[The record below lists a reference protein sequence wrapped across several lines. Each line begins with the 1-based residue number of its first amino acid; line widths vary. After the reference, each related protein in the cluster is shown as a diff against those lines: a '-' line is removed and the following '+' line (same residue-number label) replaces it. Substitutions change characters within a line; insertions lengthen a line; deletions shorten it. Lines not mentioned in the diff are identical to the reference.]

1 MNKNQAKKRIDELN
15 NLTAYYAKKYYDDDN
30 PEISDFEYDMLMNE
44 LKTLEKEFPE
54 FVSKNSLTQ
63 KVGGTVKEGFTKVQ
77 HEVPL
82 LSLQD
87 VFSIEEVRDFDIKMH
102 KEAQD
107 LSYVVETKI
116 DGLSVSLEYKNGEFV
131 RGSTRGNG
139 QIGEDVTNNLKT
151 IRNIPKKLKEP
162 IDIIVRGEVFIGKT
176 DFEKL
181 NDELD
186 EENRFANARNLA
198 AGSLRQLD
206 STITATRPLDIF
218 IFNVQKCDSIKFT
231 SHYESLQYLKE
242 IGFNINPVLI
252 LCKNISEVEKAIK
265 EIGDKREKLDFGI
278 DGAVVK
284 IDDLQT
290 REQLGNTFKTP
301 KWAVA
306 YKYPPE
312 QKETLLKDIICQ
324 VGRTGVITPMAI
336 LEPVVVAGS
345 TISKTTLHNE
355 DFIKERDLRIGD
367 RVIIQKAGDVIPE
380 VVRAVIEKRTGTEKV
395 FEMPTTCPICG
406 AEAIRIPGQAAV
418 KCIGIECPARNFR
431 NIVHFASKEGMDIEG
446 LGEKVIEQL
455 MSQNLIKSIADI
467 YSLTKDDIA
476 SLKKDGQKFAENLV
490 NAIEKSKENN
500 LDKLITALGIEQ
512 VGAKSAKILSKRF
525 NTMDKLSEAS
535 FENLVLVEDIGEITA
550 NNIKEFFLQE
560 QTIDLIEKL
569 KIAGVNMT
577 ELTEESDNRFVGKTF
592 VLTGSLDNYTRN
604 EAEEIIEKFGG
615 KVSSSVSKK
624 TSYVLA
630 GEDAGSK
637 LTKAEILGVQIISEQ
652 DFNEMIQ
659 E

>member
-1 MNKNQAKKRIDELN
+1 
-15 NLTAYYAKKYYDDDN
+15 
-30 PEISDFEYDMLMNE
+30 
-44 LKTLEKEFPE
+44 
-54 FVSKNSLTQ
+54 
-63 KVGGTVKEGFTKVQ
+63 
-77 HEVPL
+77 
-82 LSLQD
+82 
-87 VFSIEEVRDFDIKMH
+87 
-102 KEAQD
+102 
-107 LSYVVETKI
+107 
-116 DGLSVSLEYKNGEFV
+116 
-131 RGSTRGNG
+131 
-139 QIGEDVTNNLKT
+139 
-151 IRNIPKKLKEP
+151 
-162 IDIIVRGEVFIGKT
+162 
-176 DFEKL
+176 
-181 NDELD
+181 
-186 EENRFANARNLA
+186 
-198 AGSLRQLD
+198 
-206 STITATRPLDIF
+206 
-218 IFNVQKCDSIKFT
+218 
-231 SHYESLQYLKE
+231 
-242 IGFNINPVLI
+242 
-252 LCKNISEVEKAIK
+252 
-265 EIGDKREKLDFGI
+265 
-278 DGAVVK
+278 
-284 IDDLQT
+284 
-290 REQLGNTFKTP
+290 
-301 KWAVA
+301 
-306 YKYPPE
+306 
-312 QKETLLKDIICQ
+312 
-324 VGRTGVITPMAI
+324 MAI

-380 VVRAVIEKRTGTEKV
+380 VVRAVKEKRTGTEKI
-395 FEMPTTCPICG
+395 FEMPKACPICG

-560 QTIDLIEKL
+560 QTIDLIKKL
-569 KIAGVNMT
+569 KTAGVNMT
-577 ELTEESDNRFVGKTF
+577 ELTEESDNRFAGKTF

-637 LTKAEILGVQIISEQ
+637 LTKAETLGVQIISEQ

>member
-1 MNKNQAKKRIDELN
+1 
-15 NLTAYYAKKYYDDDN
+15 
-30 PEISDFEYDMLMNE
+30 
-44 LKTLEKEFPE
+44 
-54 FVSKNSLTQ
+54 
-63 KVGGTVKEGFTKVQ
+63 
-77 HEVPL
+77 
-82 LSLQD
+82 
-87 VFSIEEVRDFDIKMH
+87 
-102 KEAQD
+102 
-107 LSYVVETKI
+107 
-116 DGLSVSLEYKNGEFV
+116 
-131 RGSTRGNG
+131 
-139 QIGEDVTNNLKT
+139 
-151 IRNIPKKLKEP
+151 
-162 IDIIVRGEVFIGKT
+162 
-176 DFEKL
+176 
-181 NDELD
+181 
-186 EENRFANARNLA
+186 
-198 AGSLRQLD
+198 
-206 STITATRPLDIF
+206 
-218 IFNVQKCDSIKFT
+218 
-231 SHYESLQYLKE
+231 
-242 IGFNINPVLI
+242 
-252 LCKNISEVEKAIK
+252 
-265 EIGDKREKLDFGI
+265 
-278 DGAVVK
+278 
-284 IDDLQT
+284 
-290 REQLGNTFKTP
+290 
-301 KWAVA
+301 
-306 YKYPPE
+306 
-312 QKETLLKDIICQ
+312 
-324 VGRTGVITPMAI
+324 
-336 LEPVVVAGS
+336 
-345 TISKTTLHNE
+345 
-355 DFIKERDLRIGD
+355 
-367 RVIIQKAGDVIPE
+367 
-380 VVRAVIEKRTGTEKV
+380 
-395 FEMPTTCPICG
+395 
-406 AEAIRIPGQAAV
+406 
-418 KCIGIECPARNFR
+418 
-431 NIVHFASKEGMDIEG
+431 
-446 LGEKVIEQL
+446 

-592 VLTGSLDNYTRN
+592 VLTGSLDNYSRN

>member
-1 MNKNQAKKRIDELN
+1 
-15 NLTAYYAKKYYDDDN
+15 
-30 PEISDFEYDMLMNE
+30 
-44 LKTLEKEFPE
+44 
-54 FVSKNSLTQ
+54 
-63 KVGGTVKEGFTKVQ
+63 
-77 HEVPL
+77 
-82 LSLQD
+82 
-87 VFSIEEVRDFDIKMH
+87 
-102 KEAQD
+102 
-107 LSYVVETKI
+107 
-116 DGLSVSLEYKNGEFV
+116 
-131 RGSTRGNG
+131 
-139 QIGEDVTNNLKT
+139 
-151 IRNIPKKLKEP
+151 
-162 IDIIVRGEVFIGKT
+162 
-176 DFEKL
+176 
-181 NDELD
+181 
-186 EENRFANARNLA
+186 
-198 AGSLRQLD
+198 
-206 STITATRPLDIF
+206 
-218 IFNVQKCDSIKFT
+218 
-231 SHYESLQYLKE
+231 
-242 IGFNINPVLI
+242 
-252 LCKNISEVEKAIK
+252 
-265 EIGDKREKLDFGI
+265 
-278 DGAVVK
+278 
-284 IDDLQT
+284 
-290 REQLGNTFKTP
+290 
-301 KWAVA
+301 
-306 YKYPPE
+306 
-312 QKETLLKDIICQ
+312 
-324 VGRTGVITPMAI
+324 MAI

-560 QTIDLIEKL
+560 QTIDLIKKL
-569 KIAGVNMT
+569 KTAGVNMT
-577 ELTEESDNRFVGKTF
+577 ELTEESDNRFAGKTF

-637 LTKAEILGVQIISEQ
+637 LTKAETLGVQIISEQ

>member
-1 MNKNQAKKRIDELN
+1 MFINQLIALPVLLIASIFLYRQRKNYFI
-15 NLTAYYAKKYYDDDN
+15 
-30 PEISDFEYDMLMNE
+30 
-44 LKTLEKEFPE
+44 TL
-54 FVSKNSLTQ
+54 
-63 KVGGTVKEGFTKVQ
+63 
-77 HEVPL
+77 
-82 LSLQD
+82 
-87 VFSIEEVRDFDIKMH
+87 
-102 KEAQD
+102 
-107 LSYVVETKI
+107 
-116 DGLSVSLEYKNGEFV
+116 
-131 RGSTRGNG
+131 
-139 QIGEDVTNNLKT
+139 
-151 IRNIPKKLKEP
+151 IPFLFY
-162 IDIIVRGEVFIGKT
+162 VFILST
-176 DFEKL
+176 FIL
-181 NDELD
+181 N
-186 EENRFANARNLA
+186 A
-198 AGSLRQLD
+198 
-206 STITATRPLDIF
+206 
-218 IFNVQKCDSIKFT
+218 K
-231 SHYESLQYLKE
+231 

-265 EIGDKREKLDFGI
+265 EIGDKRENLDFGI

-284 IDDLQT
+284 IDDLQI

-380 VVRAVIEKRTGTEKV
+380 VVRAVKEKRTGTEKI
-395 FEMPTTCPICG
+395 FEMPKACPICG

-467 YSLTKDDIA
+467 YSLRKDDIA
-476 SLKKDGQKFAENLV
+476 SLTKDGQKFAENLV

-500 LDKLITALGIEQ
+500 LDRLITALGIEQ

-560 QTIDLIEKL
+560 QTIDLIKKL
-569 KIAGVNMT
+569 KTAGVNMT
-577 ELTEESDNRFVGKTF
+577 ELTEESDNRFAGKTF

-604 EAEEIIEKFGG
+604 KAEEIIEKFGG

-637 LTKAEILGVQIISEQ
+637 LTKAETLGVQIISEQ